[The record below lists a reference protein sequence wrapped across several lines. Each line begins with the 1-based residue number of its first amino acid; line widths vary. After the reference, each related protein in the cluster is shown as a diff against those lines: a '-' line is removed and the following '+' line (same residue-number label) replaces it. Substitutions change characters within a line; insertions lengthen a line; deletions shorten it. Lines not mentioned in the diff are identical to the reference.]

1 MSRAAWAVA
10 APHRDTA
17 AHPIYSHKAQSVRLS
32 VVSKY
37 GQIYLTSESF
47 KYKKYLIK
55 WNKIKPKRVR
65 VFVIEWAGENF
76 NQSEDPL
83 AAGVCA
89 VSI

>member
-17 AHPIYSHKAQSVRLS
+17 AHPIYSHNAESVRLS

-37 GQIYLTSESF
+37 AKIYLTLESF
-47 KYKKYLIK
+47 LIK
-55 WNKIKPKRVR
+55 WNKIKPKRVC
-65 VFVIEWAGENF
+65 VNVIECDGKNF

-83 AAGVCA
+83 PAGVCA